1 MPLRSDSFVVFIVP
15 ERHEQVRRVRITR
28 RTLRGAVACG
38 IGLISLLTFCLTH
51 YACTVAQARRAPG
64 LLTQNAAL
72 RVRLAGLQ
80 EDIDRLDASLSQI
93 DATASRVRAITQL
106 NDPARNLRLGPLH
119 REPAAR
125 GAAVLYV
132 PGERTDAE
140 DEVMDSKV
148 ALRLIEEGVDANRDH
163 VAASADALQDLT
175 TYLDTHPTLVAT
187 TPSIRPVASHLVSGH
202 FGQRQD
208 PFTGHEVMHKGV
220 DFLADLGAEVFA
232 PADGRVIFC
241 GPRGAGY
248 GDTVVLDHGFGVQTL
263 YAHLASFAV
272 RESDVVLRGQTLGT
286 VGHSGRTTGAH
297 LHYEVR
303 YNGLPFDPERFIL
316 D

>member
-1 MPLRSDSFVVFIVP
+1 MHKKSDAFVVFIVP
-15 ERHEQVRRVRITR
+15 ERHDKVRRLRVTR
-28 RTLRGAVACG
+28 RTLNRAALAG
-38 IGLISLLTFCLTH
+38 IAFLMALTFGATH
-51 YACTVAQARRAPG
+51 YLCTVSEARRLPA
-64 LLTQNAAL
+64 LVAQKAAL
-72 RVRLAGLQ
+72 TVRLSGLQ
-80 EDIDRLDASLSQI
+80 EDIDRLDAALTKI
-93 DATASRVRAITQL
+93 DATTTRVRAITQL
-106 NDPARNLRLGPLH
+106 NDPARNLRLGPLR
-119 REPAAR
+119 REPATR
-125 GAAVLYV
+125 GAPVLYV

-140 DEVMDSKV
+140 DEMMDSKL

-163 VAASADALQDLT
+163 VASSQDGVRELSA
-175 TYLDTHPTLVAT
+175 YLDAQPSLVAT
-187 TPSIRPVASHLVSGH
+187 TPSIRPVASHLISGH
-202 FGQRQD
+202 FGPRKD

-232 PADGRVIFC
+232 PADGRVVFC

-263 YAHLASFAV
+263 FAHLGSFNTQEGAL
-272 RESDVVLRGQTLGT
+272 VLRGQALGT

-303 YNGLPFDPERFIL
+303 YSGLPFDPERFIL